1 MGAEQMK
8 NTRKRDARPSP
19 PNIVLILADDMG
31 YGDIGAF
38 GNDAVQTPALDH
50 LASEG
55 IMLTQHYSGSPVCAP
70 ARAAL
75 LTGRYPHR
83 TGAID
88 TLEGRGLDRLALRE
102 VTLADVLKSAGY
114 ATGLIGKW
122 HLGALDPRYHP
133 NARGFDE
140 FVGFRGGWSD
150 YWQWRLDYNG
160 TFRKADGRYLTDVFT
175 EEAVGFIQRHRH
187 RPFFLHV
194 TYNAP
199 HFPLQ
204 VPDEEADPFRNTG
217 RFTEGVS
224 RIYGMNRRM
233 DRGIGRILETLERYG
248 LAENTFVL
256 FTSDNGP
263 QFGGKDEMSTTRYNA
278 HFNGCKGNVYEGG
291 IRVPAILRWPAGLEG
306 GIQSNAFIHFTDWM
320 PTLLALAGLGVP
332 DDLSLDGNNILPVLQ
347 GESGEVNARR
357 FWQWNR
363 YTPVANCN
371 AAMRDGPWKLIRPA
385 IREAMWITPEDA
397 EMDRRLKYGPE
408 DITDICRDPE
418 PERDIPEPH
427 PALLFNLDDDPYE
440 RNDLASVYPERAETM
455 QDELDRWLES
465 VEAERRSIRD

>member
-1 MGAEQMK
+1 MMK
-8 NTRKRDARPSP
+8 

-38 GNDAVQTPALDH
+38 GNDAVQTPSLDR

-55 IMLTQHYSGSPVCAP
+55 VCLTQHYSGSPVCAP

-75 LTGRYPHR
+75 MTGRYPHR

-102 VTLADVLKSAGY
+102 RTLGDLTRSAGY
-114 ATGLIGKW
+114 AAGLVGKW

-160 TFRKADGRYLTDVFT
+160 AFHKADGRYLTDVFT
-175 EEAVGFIQRHRH
+175 EEAVGFIRRHRDE
-187 RPFFLHV
+187 PFFLHV

-204 VPDEEADPFRNTG
+204 VPDEEAIPFREMG
-217 RFTEGVS
+217 KFTEGVNL
-224 RIYGMNRRM
+224 IYGMNRRM
-233 DRGIGRILETLERYG
+233 DKGVGRILEELDRHG
-248 LAENTFVL
+248 LAENTLVL

-263 QFGGKDEMSTTRYNA
+263 QFGGKDDLSTTRENGD
-278 HFNGCKGNVYEGG
+278 FNGCKGLVYEGG
-291 IRVPAILRWPAGLEG
+291 IRVPAILRWPAGLDG
-306 GIQSNAFIHFTDWM
+306 GRRLNDLIHFTDWL
-320 PTLLALAGLGVP
+320 PTLTATVGIEPPAERA
-332 DDLSLDGNNILPVLQ
+332 LDGHDILPVLR
-347 GESGEVNARR
+347 GESASVEMRR

-363 YTPVANCN
+363 YSPVRSCN
-371 AAMRDGPWKLIRPA
+371 AAMRDGEWKLIRP
-385 IREAMWITPEDA
+385 IQKEAMRLTQEDLA
-397 EMDRRLKYGPE
+397 MDRRLKYEPE
-408 DITDICRDPE
+408 GITDICRDPE
-418 PERDIPEPH
+418 PEREIPAP
-427 PALLFNLDDDPYE
+427 PAPLLFNLDADPYE
-440 RNDLASVYPERAETM
+440 RNDLSAERPEITARM
-455 QDELDRWLES
+455 QRGLDEWFES
-465 VEAERRSIRD
+465 VERDRLSIRD

>member
-1 MGAEQMK
+1 MK
-8 NTRKRDARPSP
+8 STQR

-31 YGDIGAF
+31 YGDIGAY
-38 GNDAVQTPALDH
+38 GNDAVQTPALDE
-50 LASEG
+50 LASESVL
-55 IMLTQHYSGSPVCAP
+55 LTQHYSGSAVCAP

-102 VTLADVLKSAGY
+102 VTLADVFKSAGY

-150 YWQWRLDYNG
+150 YWKWRLDYNG
-160 TFRKADGRYLTDVFT
+160 SFHKADGRYLTDVFT
-175 EEAVGFIQRHRH
+175 EEAVQFVERHGRE
-187 RPFFLHV
+187 PFFLHV

-204 VPDEEADPFRNTG
+204 VPDEDVAPFREIG
-217 RFTEGVS
+217 DFTEGV
-224 RIYGMNRRM
+224 RLIYGMNRRM
-233 DRGIGRILETLERYG
+233 DKGVGRILETLERQG
-248 LAENTFVL
+248 LDDNTLVL

-263 QFGGKDEMSTTRYNA
+263 QFGGQGDRCTTRYNG

-291 IRVPAILRWPAGLEG
+291 IRVPAILRWPAGLDG
-306 GIQSNAFIHFTDWM
+306 GRQVNDLVHFTDWM
-320 PTLLALAGLGVP
+320 PTLLTAAGVDVP
-332 DDLSLDGNNILPVLQ
+332 NDLSLDGQNVLSVLR
-347 GESGEVNARR
+347 GESGEVNTRR

-363 YTPVANCN
+363 YTPVAHCN
-371 AAMRDGPWKLIRPA
+371 AAMRDGGWKLIRPV
-385 IREAMWITPEDA
+385 IREAMRVAPEDLD
-397 EMDRRLKYGPE
+397 MDRRLQRTCKV
-408 DITDICRDPE
+408 
-418 PERDIPEPH
+418 H
-427 PALLFNLDDDPYE
+427 
-440 RNDLASVYPERAETM
+440 ET
-455 QDELDRWLES
+455 
-465 VEAERRSIRD
+465 

>member
-1 MGAEQMK
+1 MK
-8 NTRKRDARPSP
+8 SRGKTEVPSIP
-19 PNIVLILADDMG
+19 SPNIVLILADDMG

-38 GNDAVQTPALDH
+38 GNDAVQTPVLDR
-50 LASEG
+50 LASESL
-55 IMLTQHYSGSPVCAP
+55 ILTQHYSGSPVCAP

-175 EEAVGFIQRHRH
+175 EEAVRFIERHH
-187 RPFFLHV
+187 HEPFFLHV

-204 VPDEEADPFRNTG
+204 VPDEDADPFREMDK
-217 RFTEGVS
+217 FTEGVS
-224 RIYGMNRRM
+224 LIYGMNRRM
-233 DRGIGRILETLERYG
+233 DRGVGRILEALERHG
-248 LAENTFVL
+248 LAENTLVL

-263 QFGGKDEMSTTRYNA
+263 QFGGKDDMNTTRYNGC
-278 HFNGCKGNVYEGG
+278 FNGCKGNVYEGG
-291 IRVPAILRWPAGLEG
+291 IRVPAILRLPAGFERG
-306 GIQSNAFIHFTDWM
+306 RRSNAFIHFTDWM
-320 PTLLALAGLGVP
+320 PTLLTVAGLGTSR
-332 DDLSLDGNNILPVLQ
+332 DLSLDGFNVLPVLQ
-347 GESGEVNARR
+347 GESDEVKARR

-371 AAMRDGPWKLIRPA
+371 AAMRDGAWKLIHTP
-385 IREAMWITPEDA
+385 IPEAMWITPEDGA
-397 EMDRRLKYGPE
+397 MDHRLKYEPE
-408 DITDICRDPE
+408 GIAGICRDPE
-418 PERDIPEPH
+418 PQREIPEPD
-427 PALLFNLDDDPYE
+427 PALLFKLDDDPYE
-440 RNDLASVYPERAETM
+440 QKDLAAACPDRVRTM
-455 QDELDRWLES
+455 QQELDRWFES
-465 VEAERRSIRD
+465 VEAERRNIRD